1 MRVQGRQGRRGQ
13 KGFLFLLLLTLSF
26 NSGEAWHTQPN
37 QGRNS
42 RRKFLQRSISTIL
55 VIPSV
60 CQAQGEEEIQSRRQ
74 EKPFAPVT
82 ALLPAA
88 RCKLWI
94 DRAHDLSS
102 ALSATSGDDYQKQS
116 RLLAD
121 LSAVLSNRPNL
132 FVNGEKL
139 AKRTAKFSAQI
150 STPVSRVNKEQW
162 QSNRKSLDMPNQ
174 LQAMFN
180 QADVERQWGMLQSSE
195 AQREQANEIRAALN
209 YYTQQLEFGDSYQ
222 LTAPK
227 EDRKRMIRNDELPT
241 LTAVI
246 TSDLDLRDLYRNQLL
261 TALDDAT
268 AEARYQLK
276 EQEERQTTVDVSDL
290 VELMDE
296 AYTSSSK
303 WFAMIAPEDVQ
314 QAMEAV
320 RQE

>member
-1 MRVQGRQGRRGQ
+1 MRVQGRRAQ
-13 KGFLFLLLLTLSF
+13 KGLLFLLLLTLSV
-26 NSGEAWHTQPN
+26 NSGEAWQTQPH
-37 QGRNS
+37 
-42 RRKFLQRSISTIL
+42 RRRFLQRFVSTIL
-55 VIPSV
+55 VFPSV
-60 CQAQGEEEIQSRRQ
+60 CQAQGEEEVQIPRQS
-74 EKPFAPVT
+74 KPFAPVA

-102 ALSATSGDDYQKQS
+102 ALSATSDDYQKQS
-116 RLLAD
+116 KLLTD

-132 FVNGEKL
+132 FLNGEKL
-139 AKRTAKFSAQI
+139 AKRTSKFSAQI
-150 STPVSRVNKEQW
+150 STPVSKVNKEQW
-162 QSNRKSLDMPNQ
+162 QSNRKSLDLPNQ

-195 AQREQANEIRAALN
+195 AQREQANDVRAALN

-261 TALDDAT
+261 TALDDAI
-268 AEARYQLK
+268 AEAKYQLK
-276 EQEERQTTVDVSDL
+276 EQEERQTIVDVSDL
-290 VELMDE
+290 VQLMDE